1 MRTVGFPA
9 HRMEEDLFQGDIQDY
24 FENGNLYE
32 RCYFQWCLVQ
42 CLVFEKHLLLEM
54 NFQLEKSPADCLNL
68 EYSRQ
73 TTKVLERAVNAVIK
87 GALIKSICF
96 TQSTTVEELKTI
108 LKYLSVPRSSVV
120 KSVTGSAPSSSR
132 TTWISHRPVFSI
144 TSLTYPTVSAFSLDR
159 SPGSPRPHVL
169 LRGGRSVHRF
179 SLSVFISALHSV

>member
-1 MRTVGFPA
+1 MRYTITGRNIDVTPGLRAAIEEKIETV
-9 HRMEEDLFQGDIQDY
+9 
-24 FENGNLYE
+24 
-32 RCYFQWCLVQ
+32 
-42 CLVFEKHLLLEM
+42 
-54 NFQLEKSPADCLNL
+54 
-68 EYSRQ
+68 
-73 TTKVLERAVNAVIK
+73 RA
-87 GALIKSICF
+87 
-96 TQSTTVEELKTI
+96 ELKEKAMEAI
-108 LKYLSVPRSSVV
+108 VEYLSVPRSSVV